1 MGWFLFGSIFLCIV
15 LLPVFLAERWCRR
28 HKAKKYFPVPKGMG
42 WLQMVAVW
50 MLYHLPESVKESRW
64 LTGYAG
70 EAAGK
75 LYPGIRKE
83 KFCKRHAIEKIMLF
97 YGCVLFAFFFLA
109 LYRLNIKKI
118 SKSF

>member
-75 LYPGIRKE
+75 LISRDQKRKILPQTCDRKDYALLWLCPLCLLFFNFVSFIGPCAGIGR
-83 KFCKRHAIEKIMLF
+83 
-97 YGCVLFAFFFLA
+97 
-109 LYRLNIKKI
+109 
-118 SKSF
+118 